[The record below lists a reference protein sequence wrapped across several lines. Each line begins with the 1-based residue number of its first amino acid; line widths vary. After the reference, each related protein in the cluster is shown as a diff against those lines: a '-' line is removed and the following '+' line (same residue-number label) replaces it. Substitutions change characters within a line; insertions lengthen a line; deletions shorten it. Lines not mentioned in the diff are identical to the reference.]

1 MSYSPHESRSVSTG
15 NASDADLFSRCTLV
29 DGYRSIV
36 VDGAERIRPTR
47 NRMKLGPK
55 LFWTAKHDLIIG
67 VIKMLEPFAVFAS
80 IVGQDR
86 VKTAF

>member
-1 MSYSPHESRSVSTG
+1 MKLGALARE

-36 VDGAERIRPTR
+36 VDGADRIRPTR

-55 LFWTAKHDLIIG
+55 LFWTAKHDLITG
-67 VIKMLEPFAVFAS
+67 VIKCSSRLLFSRALSVRIAS
-80 IVGQDR
+80 KR
-86 VKTAF
+86 RFER